1 MFYSIDTPLA
11 FVWFDQTRFLD
22 SPRHLRS
29 HCCRRSGQ
37 TWWQLVKNGERG
49 DFTSRCL
56 KPSSGSQV
64 LQEEIAAVLPGLFNC
79 EKQLGQHETNTPTWK
94 WPLATMSAHDQAMN
108 DCQCLLLQRGAVCM
122 LKPLARYET
131 VHNIPH
137 ILLEALT
144 GSKRWSIRPP
154 PIRHASGNRKIWING
169 SVYDKVSPVFAVAT
183 GLQRH
188 FTSYDM
194 ENRSRGQRVDATVT
208 GTEKNEKIELWSSDA
223 FKPMQTAS
231 LYDPLARKV
240 LLYEIR
246 SDLSLQTILQSLQ
259 SIRHADSW
267 RDKIWHDR
275 RPHGQLGNP
284 SDFHAVRVAGEDGE
298 CDQSSIENHTSC
310 KKCPV
315 EILILRWPKTE
326 PGTP

>member
-29 HCCRRSGQ
+29 HRCRRSGQ

-79 EKQLGQHETNTPTWK
+79 EKQLDQHETNTPTWK

-108 DCQCLLLQRGAVCM
+108 GCQCLLLQRGAVCM

-208 GTEKNEKIELWSSDA
+208 GTEKKWKTWTLIFGRFQTDADCKPLWSACTESV
-223 FKPMQTAS
+223 S
-231 LYDPLARKV
+231 LR
-240 LLYEIR
+240 
-246 SDLSLQTILQSLQ
+246 
-259 SIRHADSW
+259 
-267 RDKIWHDR
+267 
-275 RPHGQLGNP
+275 NP
-284 SDFHAVRVAGEDGE
+284 
-298 CDQSSIENHTSC
+298 
-310 KKCPV
+310 
-315 EILILRWPKTE
+315 
-326 PGTP
+326 